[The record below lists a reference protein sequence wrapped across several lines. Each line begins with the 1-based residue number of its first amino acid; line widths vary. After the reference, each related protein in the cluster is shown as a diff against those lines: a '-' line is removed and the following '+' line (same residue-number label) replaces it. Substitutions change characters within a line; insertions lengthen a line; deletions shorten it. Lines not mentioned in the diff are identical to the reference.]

1 MKGENPSRKALNE
14 AVTARGYFFI
24 TLWALGMI
32 LLYGLGGYLGANKL
46 RGYKAET
53 ERTRLTW
60 LASETTDGRASVPK
74 IEITPGREPVDVST
88 GIQINR
94 IEEFSL
100 DKATWVADFD
110 IWFRWSGDR
119 VSPGEHFQVLNG
131 DIEFREREESLAEG
145 NDHYE
150 RFNVRARM
158 SFNLDSGRFP
168 FSDQVLTIQIED
180 AANGAGILRYVPDER
195 DSGVS
200 PLGVPGSLKVI
211 RPITTVKIQLYE
223 SRRGDPRLPE
233 GAADVHSRFVFAA
246 LIAAPGAPLLTKLFQ
261 ALFASVAIAVL
272 VFFIKPTQVDP
283 RFGLGV
289 GAFFAGVSNNIYV
302 RSFFPYSDRI
312 CLPDMINAIG
322 LATIFLTLV
331 QSTISLYILDTL
343 GREKM
348 RRLFDHVSFAVFLI
362 GYATANA
369 ALILAARS

>member
-1 MKGENPSRKALNE
+1 MNGENPSGKGLNDKI
-14 AVTARGYFFI
+14 TPQGYVLVA
-24 TLWALGMI
+24 LWALGMI
-32 LLYGLGGYLGANKL
+32 LLYALGGYLGAKKL
-46 RGYKAET
+46 QGYKAET
-53 ERTRLTW
+53 ARMRLTW
-60 LASETTDGRASVPK
+60 LESATTDAQAAVPK
-74 IEITPGREPVDVST
+74 IEITPGREPAAVST
-88 GIQINR
+88 GVQINR

-131 DIEFREREESLAEG
+131 DIEFREREESFAEG
-145 NDHYE
+145 NNHYE
-150 RFNVRARM
+150 RFKVRARM
-158 SFNLDSGRFP
+158 GFNLDSGRFP
-168 FSDQVLTIQIED
+168 FSNQVLTIQIED
-180 AANGAGILRYVPDER
+180 AANGAENLRFVPDER

-200 PLGVPGSLKVI
+200 PLGVPASMKVI
-211 RPITTVKIQLYE
+211 QPITAVKFQLYQ
-223 SRRGDPRLPE
+223 SRRGDPRLQE
-233 GAADVHSRFVFAA
+233 KAADVHSRFVFAA
-246 LIAAPGAPLLTKLFQ
+246 LIAAPGMPLLIKLFQ

-302 RSFFPYSDRI
+302 RSFFPYSNRI

-343 GREKM
+343 GRERM
-348 RRLFDHVSFAVFLI
+348 RRLFDHVSFVVFLI
-362 GYATANA
+362 GYVAANA